1 MWILR
6 SSPQLIQ
13 NVDVVRGLQ
22 SAERTRNP
30 ETSFCLGAG
39 IEDNKLTMFINRHKH
54 FVIMEINLIL
64 FQSSSLFFVAN
75 ISSYWFILVH

>member
-39 IEDNKLTMFINRHKH
+39 LEDDKLTMFINRHKR
-54 FVIMEINLIL
+54 FDIMEINTI
-64 FQSSSLFFVAN
+64 
-75 ISSYWFILVH
+75 